1 VSIGNLK
8 KKKKLLKGLNSTMK
22 MWITWTGSP
31 TCLDSSSRFFFR
43 TINNMGLVWFHSD
56 SANFGISLISW
67 DYTVVESYLSW
78 GFVFVF
84 IILSFSSFSRS
95 ELLYNSQPIIEHH
108 NTLMDINHDSVTDKL
123 ADRDINLY

>member
-1 VSIGNLK
+1 
-8 KKKKLLKGLNSTMK
+8 
-22 MWITWTGSP
+22 
-31 TCLDSSSRFFFR
+31 
-43 TINNMGLVWFHSD
+43 
-56 SANFGISLISW
+56 
-67 DYTVVESYLSW
+67 VVESYLSW